1 MVELFLSA
9 FLEELFDQLAS
20 PELLK
25 FARREGLRKQLDKW
39 GETMERIREVLDDA
53 EEKQQTKKT
62 VKAWLDD
69 LRDLA
74 YDVEDILDE
83 FATEA
88 FQCKL
93 MAGESQASASMIVQK
108 TDASCCN
115 FRLLSKKCMYKD
127 PKLRPTFA
135 EIMAILKPLLK
146 PITSCQVPRP
156 STSTGSGCQ
165 KALSSQT
172 AEEAS

>member
-1 MVELFLSA
+1 MAELFLSA
-9 FLEELFDQLAS
+9 FLQVLFDRLAS

-39 GETMERIREVLDDA
+39 GKTMQRIREVLDDA
-53 EEKQQTKKT
+53 EEKQQTQKT

-83 FATEA
+83 FTTEA
-88 FQCKL
+88 LQSKL
-93 MAGESQASASMIVQK
+93 MASESQASASMIVQK
-108 TDASCCN
+108 TDTSCCN
-115 FRLLSKKCMYKD
+115 FRLPSENWMCKD

-135 EIMAILKPLLK
+135 EIMAALKPLEK
-146 PITSCQVPRP
+146 PITSSQVPRP
-156 STSTGSGCQ
+156 STFTGSGRQ
-165 KALSSQT
+165 KPLPLQI
-172 AEEAS
+172 AEEAG